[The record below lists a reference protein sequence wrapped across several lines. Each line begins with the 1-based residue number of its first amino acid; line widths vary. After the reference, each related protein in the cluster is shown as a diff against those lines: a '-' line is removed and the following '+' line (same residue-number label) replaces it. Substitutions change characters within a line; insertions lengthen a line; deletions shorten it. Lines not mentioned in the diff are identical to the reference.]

1 MGALPPIIKGIKGY
15 LNEIGNLTVRQ
26 QMWALGSTLTTL
38 RHWVR
43 EQLPVSLTTDTH
55 PFKQGDAV
63 WVKEWNVQPLKSLW
77 RGLFTVILAT
87 STAVKVA

>member
-1 MGALPPIIKGIKGY
+1 MKSLMGALPPIIKGIKGY

-43 EQLPVSLTTDTH
+43 EQLPVSLTTDSH
-55 PFKQGDAV
+55 PF
-63 WVKEWNVQPLKSLW
+63 
-77 RGLFTVILAT
+77 I
-87 STAVKVA
+87 